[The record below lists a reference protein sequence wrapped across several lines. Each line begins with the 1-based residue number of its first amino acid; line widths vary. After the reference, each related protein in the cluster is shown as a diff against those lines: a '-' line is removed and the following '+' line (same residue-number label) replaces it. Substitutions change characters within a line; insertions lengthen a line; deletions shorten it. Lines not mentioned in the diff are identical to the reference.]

1 MIVGVVFMA
10 GNLDLILTK
19 TIRAVLKLCRLTG
32 TFLSGNGGVMRGKAE
47 IRKAETLKLVP
58 VNFRLPVM
66 SLVQAN

>member
-1 MIVGVVFMA
+1 MM
-10 GNLDLILTK
+10 
-19 TIRAVLKLCRLTG
+19 RAALSRCGLTG
-32 TFLSGNGGVMRGKAE
+32 TFSSGNGGGVRGKAE